1 MKGTMC
7 VIRLLFLFARE
18 VLLVKKNLFVSNVTL
33 RYDGVVVVK
42 STAAIFDM
50 TWDTSSDH

>member
-1 MKGTMC
+1 MC
-7 VIRLLFLFARE
+7 VIRLLFFICKGSAA
-18 VLLVKKNLFVSNVTL
+18 VKQNLFVSNVTL

-50 TWDTSSDH
+50 TWDTSDH